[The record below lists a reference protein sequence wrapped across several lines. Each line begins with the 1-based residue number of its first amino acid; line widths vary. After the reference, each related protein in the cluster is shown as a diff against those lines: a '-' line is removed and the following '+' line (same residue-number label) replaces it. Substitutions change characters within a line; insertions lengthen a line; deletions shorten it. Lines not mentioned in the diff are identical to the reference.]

1 VQEYKSSATAYDK
14 DGSETPLDGSTTTKK
29 EEGGGGAIV
38 VVIVVV
44 VIAAAIGIGVGVY
57 CHMKG
62 KKDAAEGGEEH
73 GDRAWSPSL
82 WYF

>member
-1 VQEYKSSATAYDK
+1 
-14 DGSETPLDGSTTTKK
+14 
-29 EEGGGGAIV
+29 
-38 VVIVVV
+38 

-73 GDRAWSPSL
+73 GDRA
-82 WYF
+82 